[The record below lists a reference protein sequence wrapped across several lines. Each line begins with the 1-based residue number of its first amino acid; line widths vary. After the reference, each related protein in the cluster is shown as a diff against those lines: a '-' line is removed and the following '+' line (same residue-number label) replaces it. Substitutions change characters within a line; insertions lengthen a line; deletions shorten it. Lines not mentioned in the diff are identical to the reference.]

1 MLTIENNFIPIGKIQ
16 YGTPQLS
23 KSPINLYRN
32 IMNFNIASKSEQ
44 TRILLEILN
53 LSNGSLDLLKIAN
66 NKNFSLI
73 KNLDLVNKLLKTKYI
88 RKK

>member
-1 MLTIENNFIPIGKIQ
+1 
-16 YGTPQLS
+16 
-23 KSPINLYRN
+23 
-32 IMNFNIASKSEQ
+32 MNFNIASKSEQ